1 MPPPFRLPLL
11 ALAATL
17 MAGSAQA
24 ASFNCERAR
33 TADELTV
40 CATLKLNDQDVRMAQ
55 LYDIAQHLVAMGGR
69 AAIQDDQQAWLK
81 TRRACGADRTCLARA
96 YTRRIADLNKV
107 LERVYRQGP
116 F

>member
-1 MPPPFRLPLL
+1 MRQPIRL
-11 ALAATL
+11 ALLVLAGAL
-17 MAGSAQA
+17 ISGSAQA

-33 TADELTV
+33 TPDELTI
-40 CATLKLNDQDVRMAQ
+40 CASLKLNDQDVRMAQ

-69 AAIQDDQQAWLK
+69 AAIQDDQQVWLR

-96 YTRRIADLNKV
+96 YTRRLAALNKV
-107 LERVYRQGP
+107 LERAYKQGP

>member
-1 MPPPFRLPLL
+1 MRSPIRLALL

-17 MAGSAQA
+17 MAGGAQA
-24 ASFNCERAR
+24 ASFNCDRAR
-33 TADELTV
+33 TADELTI

-55 LYDIAQHLVAMGGR
+55 LYDIAQHLVAMGAR

-81 TRRACGADRTCLARA
+81 SRRACGADRTCLARA
-96 YTRRIADLNKV
+96 YTRRIAALNQV
-107 LERVYRQGP
+107 LERAYKRGP

>member
-1 MPPPFRLPLL
+1 MRHPIRTALL
-11 ALAATL
+11 ALTASLLAA
-17 MAGSAQA
+17 GAQA

-33 TADELTV
+33 TPDELTI

-96 YTRRIADLNKV
+96 YTRRIAALNKV
-107 LERVYRQGP
+107 LERVYSQGP